1 MGSSLPPAKSIRR
14 LATRELHSGHR
25 SCHDAGYRLQH
36 MGSDDIKNE
45 VARLA
50 LPLLVERLGGVVEI
64 TQAEYDAFEAKHGK
78 RTAGIAIEWTGG
90 GFRLTIVHV
99 ERPALS

>member
-1 MGSSLPPAKSIRR
+1 MDPDEIKS
-14 LATRELHSGHR
+14 
-25 SCHDAGYRLQH
+25 
-36 MGSDDIKNE
+36 E

-64 TQAEYDAFEAKHGK
+64 TQAEYDAFETKHGK
-78 RTAGIAIEWTGG
+78 RTAGVAIEWTGD
-90 GFRLTIVHV
+90 GFRLTIVHP